1 MPAKCREPTA
11 GASMKAI
18 RITETGGPSVM
29 KLVDVD
35 VPKPGPG
42 EIRVR
47 HTAIGLNYIDT
58 YHRSGLYPQP
68 MPSGIGL
75 EAAGVVEELGAG
87 VKGLKVGDRIAYGT
101 GPIGAYAEARN
112 MPATRVTKLP
122 KAISDETAAGMMLK
136 GMTVRY
142 LLRAT
147 YKVKRGE
154 TILLHAAAGGVGL
167 ILSQW
172 AKALGVKV
180 IGTVGSDEKMDIARA
195 HGCAH
200 VINSSTENVVAR
212 VKEITGGK
220 GVPVVYD
227 GVGQATLMTS
237 LDCLKPRG
245 LLVSF
250 GNASGPVKA
259 FDLGLLAAKGSLYV
273 TRPTLMSYTATDEDL
288 HETAGDL
295 VEIIKSGKVKIPVN
309 QRYALADV
317 VKAHEDLEARRTTG
331 TTVLLP

>member
-1 MPAKCREPTA
+1 
-11 GASMKAI
+11 MKAI
-18 RITETGGPSVM
+18 RFEKTGGPEV
-29 KLVDVD
+29 LQWQDVTLA
-35 VPKPGPG
+35 KPGPG
-42 EIRVR
+42 EVRLR

-58 YHRSGLYPQP
+58 YHRSGLYPVP

-75 EAAGVVEELGAG
+75 EACGVVEILGEG
-87 VKGLKVGDRIAYGT
+87 VKGFKVGDRVAYGS

-112 MPATRVTKLP
+112 IPVARIIKIP
-122 KAISDETAAGMMLK
+122 KAISDETAAAMMLK

-142 LLRAT
+142 LLAET
-147 YKVKRGE
+147 FKVKRGQ

-180 IGTVGSDEKMDIARA
+180 IGTVGSDDKIAIAKA

-200 VINSSTENVVAR
+200 VINSRTEDVAAR
-212 VKEITGGK
+212 VREITKGK

-227 GVGQATLMTS
+227 GIGQATLEAS
-237 LDCLKPRG
+237 LNSLQSRG

-259 FDLGLLAAKGSLYV
+259 FDLGQLAAKGSLYV
-273 TRPTLMSYTATDEDL
+273 TRPTLFNYTASDADFKATATD
-288 HETAGDL
+288 L
-295 VEIIKSGKVKIPVN
+295 VEMVKSGKVKIPVN
-309 QRYALADV
+309 QRYALRDAAQ
-317 VKAHEDLEARRTTG
+317 AHEDLENRKTTG
-331 TTVLLP
+331 STVLLP

>member
-1 MPAKCREPTA
+1 
-11 GASMKAI
+11 MKAI
-18 RITETGGPSVM
+18 RFEKTGGPEV
-29 KLVDVD
+29 LQWQDVTLA
-35 VPKPGPG
+35 KPGPG
-42 EIRVR
+42 EVRLR

-58 YHRSGLYPQP
+58 YHRSGLYPVP

-75 EAAGVVEELGAG
+75 EACGVVEILGEG
-87 VKGLKVGDRIAYGT
+87 VKGFKVGDRVAYGS

-112 MPATRVTKLP
+112 IPVARIIKIP
-122 KAISDETAAGMMLK
+122 KAISDETAAAMMLK

-142 LLRAT
+142 LLRET
-147 YKVKRGE
+147 FKVKRGQ

-180 IGTVGSDEKMDIARA
+180 IGTVGSDDKIAIAKA

-200 VINSSTENVVAR
+200 VINSRTEDVAAR
-212 VKEITGGK
+212 VREITNGK

-227 GVGQATLMTS
+227 GIGQATLEAS
-237 LDCLKPRG
+237 LDSLQSRG

-259 FDLGLLAAKGSLYV
+259 FDLGQLAAKGSLYV
-273 TRPTLMSYTATDEDL
+273 TRPTLFNYTASDEDFKA
-288 HETAGDL
+288 TAADL
-295 VEIIKSGKVKIPVN
+295 VEMVKSGKVKIPVN
-309 QRYALADV
+309 QRYALRDAAQ
-317 VKAHEDLEARRTTG
+317 AHEDLENRKTTG
-331 TTVLLP
+331 STVLLP